1 MRKILFIL
9 TIPFFIISCSDKSI
23 IISEDRKEVF
33 NENIE
38 IEINSEASS
47 EVFNLGNE
55 ISNQGFTH
63 LGLNKSHSGGHL
75 LGPNNKLLKSWV
87 KDIGKGL
94 SKDFSL
100 MPNLVAINNMID
112 EIKKPV
118 DPEINGSARKA
129 ELQSIKQTATD
140 CKELLVERQRLE
152 QMIKDLKDSG
162 EIERAKDYT
171 GGFAERFS
179 K

>member
-1 MRKILFIL
+1 MSSKNNFT
-9 TIPFFIISCSDKSI
+9 TISASKRLMKSM
-23 IISEDRKEVF
+23 E
-33 NENIE
+33 
-38 IEINSEASS
+38 
-47 EVFNLGNE
+47 L
-55 ISNQGFTH
+55 
-63 LGLNKSHSGGHL
+63 
-75 LGPNNKLLKSWV
+75 
-87 KDIGKGL
+87 
-94 SKDFSL
+94 
-100 MPNLVAINNMID
+100 AIDNMID

-140 CKELLVERQRLE
+140 CKELIIERQRLE

-162 EIERAKDYT
+162 EIDNAKDYT